1 MARRSDEREAARA
14 EYMARKEKGG
24 EVNLRQLADDLHL
37 KYDTVRRWKSK
48 DGWDTPTGR
57 KPGGQPGNQN
67 AVGNSGGGAPAGNLN
82 AEKDGAYSRIFFDKL
97 TPAEQGAF
105 DAAPRNGVEALQH
118 EMGLLKLREL
128 KILEKIKEYE
138 DMNPDTLITSSVL
151 DMRVPGKTGKGGKKE
166 DGKVQTM
173 GMYSRDT
180 PFARIL
186 KLQDVSSIDYENGLC
201 EIHYPDRD
209 DTVTEMVPFLSNREY
224 RTPEVEDMVLVLH
237 PGDSPEDA
245 VVVGTIWNEKI
256 KPAEGK
262 KGIYRK
268 EFSNKDGQAYR
279 KFDANAK
286 ELTDHVDGKH
296 ILEAKSLEIK
306 VGGATVTISES
317 GAVSVNSPAGITIKA
332 AGTLELSA
340 STITASAG
348 TVNITGGGGDVVV
361 SGKSLV
367 NHTHTG
373 NLGNQTSPPT

>member
-1 MARRSDEREAARA
+1 MS
-14 EYMARKEKGG
+14 
-24 EVNLRQLADDLHL
+24 EVR
-37 KYDTVRRWKSK
+37 
-48 DGWDTPTGR
+48 
-57 KPGGQPGNQN
+57 
-67 AVGNSGGGAPAGNLN
+67 VG
-82 AEKDGAYSRIFFDKL
+82 Y
-97 TPAEQGAF
+97 
-105 DAAPRNGVEALQH
+105 
-118 EMGLLKLREL
+118 
-128 KILEKIKEYE
+128 
-138 DMNPDTLITSSVL
+138 
-151 DMRVPGKTGKGGKKE
+151 
-166 DGKVQTM
+166 
-173 GMYSRDT
+173 
-180 PFARIL
+180 
-186 KLQDVSSIDYENGLC
+186 VSSIDYENGLC

-245 VVVGTIWNEKI
+245 VVVGTISNEKSTGG
-256 KPAEGK
+256 GK

-317 GAVSVNSPAGITIKA
+317 GAVTVNSPAGITIKA

-348 TVNITGGGGDVVV
+348 TVNITGGGGGNV
-361 SGKSLV
+361 SLSLV

>member
-1 MARRSDEREAARA
+1 MS
-14 EYMARKEKGG
+14 
-24 EVNLRQLADDLHL
+24 EVR
-37 KYDTVRRWKSK
+37 
-48 DGWDTPTGR
+48 
-57 KPGGQPGNQN
+57 
-67 AVGNSGGGAPAGNLN
+67 VG
-82 AEKDGAYSRIFFDKL
+82 Y
-97 TPAEQGAF
+97 
-105 DAAPRNGVEALQH
+105 
-118 EMGLLKLREL
+118 
-128 KILEKIKEYE
+128 
-138 DMNPDTLITSSVL
+138 
-151 DMRVPGKTGKGGKKE
+151 
-166 DGKVQTM
+166 
-173 GMYSRDT
+173 
-180 PFARIL
+180 
-186 KLQDVSSIDYENGLC
+186 VSSIDYENGLC

-317 GAVSVNSPAGITIKA
+317 GAVTVNSPAGITIKA
-332 AGTLELSA
+332 AGALELSA